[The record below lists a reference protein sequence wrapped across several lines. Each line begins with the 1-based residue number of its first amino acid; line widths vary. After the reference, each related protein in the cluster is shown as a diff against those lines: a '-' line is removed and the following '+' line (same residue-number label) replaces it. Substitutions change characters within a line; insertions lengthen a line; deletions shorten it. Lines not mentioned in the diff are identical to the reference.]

1 MTAINDNI
9 RPTTAALG
17 ANLCVTVSI
26 GAQRLAIPIARV
38 EDIFAVQSVTPV
50 PLAPS
55 YIAGLI
61 NLRGKVVTGIVLAK
75 RLGLPQPAAGRKTMA
90 ISIGLQGETVG
101 LLVPNVGDV
110 LEFSPERRE
119 PIPPHLQAQWAG
131 FAVGVHQRD
140 QDLVIEL
147 NVEAIVAL
155 NERAEA
161 A

>member
-61 NLRGKVVTGIVLAK
+61 NLRGKVVTGMDVVDKIRA
-75 RLGLPQPAAGRKTMA
+75 
-90 ISIGLQGETVG
+90 
-101 LLVPNVGDV
+101 VPTGNKGMHQNVP
-110 LEFSPERRE
+110 LEPVTINKATLEK
-119 PIPPHLQAQWAG
+119 
-131 FAVGVHQRD
+131 
-140 QDLVIEL
+140 
-147 NVEAIVAL
+147 
-155 NERAEA
+155 
-161 A
+161 